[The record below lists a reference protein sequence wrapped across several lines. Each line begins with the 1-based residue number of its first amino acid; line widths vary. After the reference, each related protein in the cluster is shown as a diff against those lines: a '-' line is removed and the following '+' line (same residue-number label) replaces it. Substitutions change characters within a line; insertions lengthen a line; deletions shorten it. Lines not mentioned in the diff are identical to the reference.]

1 MWTLAA
7 TTSSQF
13 QHSQSNLYSQTRKL
27 LETLEWHTTDD
38 SMTVEQAQSWA
49 LLAIYEMTQI
59 DCQRGW
65 LSAGRCFRLV
75 QLNKLHFIDCPKRGA
90 MNNGLSWTELEE
102 QRRTFWIAYSLDRF
116 ISLTKQLPMMLNEQV
131 AFHLQCQANAEY

>member
-13 QHSQSNLYSQTRKL
+13 QHIQAPLYSQTRKL
-27 LETLEWHTTDD
+27 LEALEWDTVND
-38 SMTVEQAQSWA
+38 STNVEQAQSWA

-59 DCQRGW
+59 NYQRGW

-75 QLNKLHFIDCPKRGA
+75 QLNKLHLIDCPR
-90 MNNGLSWTELEE
+90 NSTTSSGLTWTELEE

-116 ISLTKQLPMMLNEQV
+116 ISLTNQLPMMLNEQV
-131 AFHLQCQANAEY
+131 SSRSWFRLRTYH